1 MKEVKIIKLFK
12 YIIAFIGIILT
23 FNLLLF
29 LSSLFPSNLLEK
41 NVKES
46 AETLLIEG
54 NRYQIIKT
62 LDVYN
67 DNYTDSIM
75 INTAYS
81 IDNTNPIYSYM
92 SGRKNF
98 NNQITKNSLED
109 TSGELISINP
119 SNEESIKNNSII
131 VSEKYEPVIELNE
144 FINGKIHTSINY
156 ARYWHGYL
164 PFLRILLLIFNISQ
178 IRIFL
183 LILFTIILFYLVYLI
198 NKKLG
203 TIIAFLF
210 GFSLIVYDYF
220 LVPYSLQNAPIFLV
234 MLISC
239 IILLKNLDRIK
250 DFSLFTFIIGC
261 IANFVDFLTVPII
274 TLGFPLLLYI
284 CYKQQNNLKNR
295 ESIKIIFK
303 STLTW
308 FVGFGLTWI
317 SKWILFDFIYNNNLL
332 ELALNQII
340 YRSTGNL
347 DFGIS
352 NLSKSTE
359 NKIIIELLLIL
370 GELSSK
376 GLIYASIA
384 FVVISIPLTIY
395 IKKFHIKLTVLKFK
409 VWVQQCFPLII
420 ISVLPLLWYILLS
433 SHTTKHLFFTYRN
446 MSIFLFA
453 ISICLSKLLSL
464 PKKQ

>member
-1 MKEVKIIKLFK
+1 MKEFKIIKLFK
-12 YIIAFIGIILT
+12 YIIAFIGLILT

-29 LSSLFPSNLLEK
+29 LSSLFSSNLLEK

-46 AETLLIEG
+46 AKTLLIEG
-54 NRYQIIKT
+54 NKYQIIKT

-98 NNQITKNSLED
+98 NNQITRNSLED

-131 VSEKYEPVIELNE
+131 ISEKYEPVIELNE

-284 CYKQQNNLKNR
+284 CYKQQNNFKNR

-317 SKWILFDFIYNNNLL
+317 SKWILFDFIYTNNLL
-332 ELALNQII
+332 GLALNQII

-347 DFGIS
+347 YFGIS

-370 GELSSK
+370 AELSSK
-376 GLIYASIA
+376 GLIYASIV
-384 FVVISIPLTIY
+384 FVVISIPLAIY
-395 IKKFHIKLTVLKFK
+395 IKKFHIKLTVLKFN
-409 VWVQQCFPLII
+409 VWVQQYFPLII

-453 ISICLSKLLSL
+453 ISICLTKFFSL
-464 PKKQ
+464 QKK

>member
-1 MKEVKIIKLFK
+1 MKEFKIIKLFK
-12 YIIAFIGIILT
+12 YIIAFIGLILT

-29 LSSLFPSNLLEK
+29 LSSLFSSNLLEK

-54 NRYQIIKT
+54 NKYQIIKT

-98 NNQITKNSLED
+98 NNQITRNSLED

-370 GELSSK
+370 AELSSK
-376 GLIYASIA
+376 GLIYASIV
-384 FVVISIPLTIY
+384 FVVISIPLAIY
-395 IKKFHIKLTVLKFK
+395 IKKFHIKLTVLKFN
-409 VWVQQCFPLII
+409 VWVQQYFPLII

-453 ISICLSKLLSL
+453 ISICLTKFFSL
-464 PKKQ
+464 QKK

>member
-12 YIIAFIGIILT
+12 YIIAFIGLILT

-29 LSSLFPSNLLEK
+29 LSSLFSSNLLEK

-54 NRYQIIKT
+54 NKYQIIKT

-98 NNQITKNSLED
+98 NNQITRNSLED

-131 VSEKYEPVIELNE
+131 VSERYEPVIELNE

-274 TLGFPLLLYI
+274 TLGFLLLLYI

-347 DFGIS
+347 NFGIS
-352 NLSKSTE
+352 NLLKSTE

-384 FVVISIPLTIY
+384 FVVISIPLAIY

-409 VWVQQCFPLII
+409 VMVQQCFPLII

-453 ISICLSKLLSL
+453 ISICLTKFFSL
-464 PKKQ
+464 QKK

>member
-12 YIIAFIGIILT
+12 YIIAFIGLILT

-29 LSSLFPSNLLEK
+29 LSSLFSSNLLEK

-54 NRYQIIKT
+54 NKYQIIKT

-98 NNQITKNSLED
+98 NNQITRNSLED

-347 DFGIS
+347 NFGIS
-352 NLSKSTE
+352 NLLKSTE

-384 FVVISIPLTIY
+384 FVVISIPLAIY

-409 VWVQQCFPLII
+409 VMVQQCFPLII

-453 ISICLSKLLSL
+453 ISICLTKFFSL
-464 PKKQ
+464 QKK

>member
-12 YIIAFIGIILT
+12 YIIAFIGLILT

-29 LSSLFPSNLLEK
+29 LSSLFSSNLLEK

-54 NRYQIIKT
+54 NKYQIIKT

-98 NNQITKNSLED
+98 NNQITRNSLED

-119 SNEESIKNNSII
+119 SNEEFIKNNSII

-347 DFGIS
+347 NFGIS
-352 NLSKSTE
+352 NLLKSTE

-384 FVVISIPLTIY
+384 FVVISIPLAIY

-409 VWVQQCFPLII
+409 VMVQQCFPLII

-453 ISICLSKLLSL
+453 ISICLTKFFSL
-464 PKKQ
+464 QKK

>member
-12 YIIAFIGIILT
+12 YIIAFIGLILT

-46 AETLLIEG
+46 AKTLLIEG
-54 NRYQIIKT
+54 NKYQIIKT

-98 NNQITKNSLED
+98 NNQITRNSLED

-131 VSEKYEPVIELNE
+131 ISEKYEPVIELNE

-284 CYKQQNNLKNR
+284 CYKQQNNFKNR

-370 GELSSK
+370 AELSSK
-376 GLIYASIA
+376 GLIYASIV

-395 IKKFHIKLTVLKFK
+395 IKKFHIKLTVLKFN
-409 VWVQQCFPLII
+409 VWVQQYFPLII

-453 ISICLSKLLSL
+453 ISICLTKFFSL
-464 PKKQ
+464 QKK

>member
-1 MKEVKIIKLFK
+1 MKEFKIIKLFK
-12 YIIAFIGIILT
+12 YIIAFIGLILT

-29 LSSLFPSNLLEK
+29 LSSLFSSNLLEK

-54 NRYQIIKT
+54 NKYQIIKT

-98 NNQITKNSLED
+98 NNQITRISLED

-370 GELSSK
+370 AELSSK
-376 GLIYASIA
+376 GLIYASIV
-384 FVVISIPLTIY
+384 FVVISIPLAIY
-395 IKKFHIKLTVLKFK
+395 IKKFHIKLTVLKFN
-409 VWVQQCFPLII
+409 VWVQQYFPLII

-453 ISICLSKLLSL
+453 ISICLTKFFSL
-464 PKKQ
+464 QKK

>member
-12 YIIAFIGIILT
+12 YIIAFIGLILT

-29 LSSLFPSNLLEK
+29 LSSLFSSNLLEK

-98 NNQITKNSLED
+98 NNQITRNSLED

-119 SNEESIKNNSII
+119 SNEEFIKNNSII

-347 DFGIS
+347 NFGIS
-352 NLSKSTE
+352 NLLKSTE

-384 FVVISIPLTIY
+384 FVVISIPLAIY

-409 VWVQQCFPLII
+409 VMVQQCFPLII

-453 ISICLSKLLSL
+453 ISICLTKFFSL
-464 PKKQ
+464 QKK

>member
-12 YIIAFIGIILT
+12 YIIAFIGLILT

-29 LSSLFPSNLLEK
+29 LSSLFSSNLLEK

-54 NRYQIIKT
+54 NKYQIIKT

-98 NNQITKNSLED
+98 NNQITRNSLED

-131 VSEKYEPVIELNE
+131 VSERYEPVIELNE

-347 DFGIS
+347 NFGIS
-352 NLSKSTE
+352 NLLKSTE

-384 FVVISIPLTIY
+384 FVVISIPLAIY

-409 VWVQQCFPLII
+409 VMVQQCFPLII

-453 ISICLSKLLSL
+453 ISICLTKFFSL
-464 PKKQ
+464 QKK

>member
-12 YIIAFIGIILT
+12 YIIAFIGLILT

-46 AETLLIEG
+46 AKTLLIEG
-54 NRYQIIKT
+54 NKYQIIKT

-98 NNQITKNSLED
+98 NNQITRNSLED

-131 VSEKYEPVIELNE
+131 ISEKYEPVIELNE

-284 CYKQQNNLKNR
+284 CYKQQNNFKNR

-332 ELALNQII
+332 GLALNQII

-347 DFGIS
+347 YFGIS

-370 GELSSK
+370 AELSSK
-376 GLIYASIA
+376 GLIYASIV
-384 FVVISIPLTIY
+384 FVVISIPLAIY
-395 IKKFHIKLTVLKFK
+395 IKKFHIKLTVLKFN
-409 VWVQQCFPLII
+409 VWVQQYFPLII

-453 ISICLSKLLSL
+453 ISICLTKFFSL
-464 PKKQ
+464 QKK

>member
-1 MKEVKIIKLFK
+1 MKKFKIIKFFK
-12 YIIAFIGIILT
+12 YIITFIGLIII

-29 LSSLFPSNLLEK
+29 LGSLFPSNLLEK

-46 AETLLIEG
+46 AKTLLTEG

-98 NNQITKNSLED
+98 NSQITKNSLED
-109 TSGELISINP
+109 ASGELISINTL
-119 SNEESIKNNSII
+119 NEKSLKNNSII
-131 VSEKYEPVIELNE
+131 VSEEYEPVIELNE

-164 PFLRILLLIFNISQ
+164 PFLRILLLVFNISQ

-183 LILFTIILFYLVYLI
+183 LILFIIILFYLIYLI

-203 TIIAFLF
+203 NIIAFLF

-220 LVPYSLQNAPIFLV
+220 LVSYSLQNAPIFLV

-250 DFSLFTFIIGC
+250 NFSLFTFIIGC

-284 CYKQQNNLKNR
+284 CYKQQNNYKNR
-295 ESIKIIFK
+295 DLIKIILK

-308 FVGFGLTWI
+308 FIGFGLTWI
-317 SKWILFDFIYNNNLL
+317 SKWILFDFIYNSNLL

-347 DFGIS
+347 NFSTS
-352 NLSKSTE
+352 NLSRLTE
-359 NKIIIELLLIL
+359 SKAIVELPLILAELL
-370 GELSSK
+370 SK
-376 GLIYASIA
+376 GLIYASIV
-384 FVVISIPLTIY
+384 FVIISIPLAIY
-395 IKKFHIKLTVLKFK
+395 IKKSCIKLTVLKFK
-409 VWVQQCFPLII
+409 VWIQQCFPLII
-420 ISVLPLLWYILLS
+420 ISLLPLFWYILLS

-453 ISICLSKLLSL
+453 VSICLSKLLSL
-464 PKKQ
+464 QKKQ

>member
-12 YIIAFIGIILT
+12 YIIAFIGLILT

-29 LSSLFPSNLLEK
+29 LSSLFSSNLLEK

-98 NNQITKNSLED
+98 NNQITRNSLED

-119 SNEESIKNNSII
+119 SNEEFIKNNSII

-347 DFGIS
+347 NFGIS
-352 NLSKSTE
+352 NLLKSTE

-384 FVVISIPLTIY
+384 FVVISIPLAIY
-395 IKKFHIKLTVLKFK
+395 IKKSCIKLTVLKFK
-409 VWVQQCFPLII
+409 VWIQQCFPLII

-453 ISICLSKLLSL
+453 ISICLTKFFSL
-464 PKKQ
+464 QKK